1 MDDEILRIRDR
12 IDAIDAEVLSLISE
26 RARCAREIGH
36 LKGESAVY
44 RPEREAQVL
53 RRLLQINPGPLP
65 PSSVQHLFT
74 EIISACRALE
84 KTMRIAFLGPQGT
97 YSEEAAR
104 KQFGASAEPEPC
116 ASIGEVFRR
125 VESGFA
131 GYGVVPVE
139 NSSEGGIGVTLDL
152 LLATTLR
159 ICAEVVL
166 PIHHCLMTTAASM
179 DGVTVVYAHA
189 QALGQC
195 NEWLSRHLPDAQR
208 VPVAS
213 NAEAARRAS
222 AEPGTT
228 AIASRAAA
236 ELYGL
241 NLVAENIED
250 EPSNTTRFLVIGNQ
264 EVNPSGRD
272 KTSLVM
278 SAPNRPGG
286 LQELLAPFAKHSVS
300 LSRLESR
307 PSRQGLW
314 EYMFFI
320 DIEGHQRDEPVAR
333 ALAELRDN
341 AAFLKILGAYP
352 VAPA

>member
-1 MDDEILRIRDR
+1 MDDKILQIRNR
-12 IDAIDAEVLSLISE
+12 IDEIDAQVLALISE
-26 RARCAREIGH
+26 RARCAHEIGT

-53 RRLLQINPGPLP
+53 RRLMDLNAGPLP
-65 PSSVQHLFT
+65 GSAVQHLFT

-84 KTMRIAFLGPQGT
+84 KTMRVAFLGPQGT

-104 KQFGASAEPEPC
+104 KQFGSSAESEPC

-125 VESGFA
+125 VEAGFA

-139 NSSEGGIGVTLDL
+139 NSTEGGVGVTLDL
-152 LLATTLR
+152 LQETTLR

-166 PIHHCLMTTAASM
+166 PIHHCLMGKGADMAALR
-179 DGVTVVYAHA
+179 VVYAHA
-189 QALGQC
+189 QALAQC
-195 NEWLSRHLPDAQR
+195 NEWLSRHLPNAQR

-213 NAEAARRAS
+213 NAEAARRAG
-222 AEPGTT
+222 AEPGTA

-236 ELYGL
+236 EIYALDL
-241 NLVAENIED
+241 LAENIED
-250 EPSNTTRFLVIGNQ
+250 EPSNTTRFLVIGRQ
-264 EVNPSGRD
+264 EVGPSGRD
-272 KTSLVM
+272 KTSIAM
-278 SAPNRPGG
+278 GAANRPGG
-286 LQELLAPFAKHSVS
+286 LHTLLGPLARHDVS

-314 EYMFFI
+314 EYTFFL
-320 DIEGHQRDEPVAR
+320 DLEGHQRDASVAA
-333 ALAELRDN
+333 ALSELRES
-341 AAFLKILGAYP
+341 AAFLKILGSYP

>member
-12 IDAIDAEVLSLISE
+12 IDAIDAEVLALISE

-53 RRLLQINPGPLP
+53 RRLLQLNPGPLP
-65 PSSVQHLFT
+65 PSAVQHLFT
-74 EIISACRALE
+74 EVISACRALE

-104 KQFGASAEPEPC
+104 KQFGGAAEPEPC

-166 PIHHCLMTTAASM
+166 PIHHCLMTTASGT
-179 DGVTVVYAHA
+179 DGATVVYAHA

-195 NEWLSRHLPDAQR
+195 NEWLSRHLPGAQR

-241 NLVAENIED
+241 NVVAENIED

-286 LQELLAPFAKHSVS
+286 LQELLAPFARHSVS